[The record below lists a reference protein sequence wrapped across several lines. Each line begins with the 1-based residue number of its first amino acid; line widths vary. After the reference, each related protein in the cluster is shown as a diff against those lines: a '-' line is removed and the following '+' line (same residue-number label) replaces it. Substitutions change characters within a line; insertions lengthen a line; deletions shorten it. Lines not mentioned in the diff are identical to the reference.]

1 MEKNQVPWL
10 ERISYGLSDTG
21 FNLMF
26 TMMSTYLLYFYTDV
40 FGVAAALIAPVF
52 LAGRIIDGFTDPFE
66 GILMDRVHTRW
77 GRSRPFWLWFSIPWA
92 ILAVLVFSAP
102 DLPDSG
108 KIVYIYIT
116 YLAFNAALSLVSLP
130 ISAILPSLTSNT
142 QERTV
147 INVVRMVFNVLGN
160 LIVVAVTLSLVQ
172 ALGGSNLRQ
181 GYLLTAILFSSIA
194 VLLFMN
200 AFARTRERVRPVE
213 EKPVPVKTALK
224 SVLNLPWFLLMIL
237 VIIVNL
243 SLTIKNM
250 STIYYMEYNLNRPD
264 LTSAMLTVPNLVLL
278 VAIVLSPFI
287 SKRMGKRNASLLGV
301 GIGIA
306 GSAVVAF
313 SGDNIPLLFGGTMI
327 TFLGLGLPAGLLG
340 AMFADT
346 VDFIEWKTGVR
357 SQGLIYSA
365 SSIGIKIGQGLGGAL
380 GAGLLALG
388 NYVPNVTQAASSLAA
403 IQFSFAWVI
412 LISLALLEILL
423 IFYNV
428 DRLYPQITTGLEE
441 RRSRAEAPGQ
451 VSVK

>member
-1 MEKNQVPWL
+1 
-10 ERISYGLSDTG
+10 
-21 FNLMF
+21 
-26 TMMSTYLLYFYTDV
+26 
-40 FGVAAALIAPVF
+40 
-52 LAGRIIDGFTDPFE
+52 
-66 GILMDRVHTRW
+66 
-77 GRSRPFWLWFSIPWA
+77 
-92 ILAVLVFSAP
+92 
-102 DLPDSG
+102 
-108 KIVYIYIT
+108 
-116 YLAFNAALSLVSLP
+116 
-130 ISAILPSLTSNT
+130 
-142 QERTV
+142 
-147 INVVRMVFNVLGN
+147 
-160 LIVVAVTLSLVQ
+160 
-172 ALGGSNLRQ
+172 
-181 GYLLTAILFSSIA
+181 
-194 VLLFMN
+194 MN

-224 SVLNLPWFLLMIL
+224 SVLNLPWFLLMAL
-237 VIIVNL
+237 VIFVNL

-287 SKRMGKRNASLLGV
+287 SKRMGKRNACLLGV

-313 SGDNIPLLFGGTMI
+313 SGDHIPLLFGGTMLA
-327 TFLGLGLPAGLLG
+327 FLGLGLPAGLIG

-388 NYVPNVTQAASSLAA
+388 NYVPNMAQAASSLAA

-412 LISLALLEILL
+412 LISLLLLEILL
-423 IFYNV
+423 VFYNV
-428 DRLYPQITTGLEE
+428 DKLYPQITSGLEE
-441 RRSRAEAPGQ
+441 RRSRAAAPSL
-451 VSVK
+451 VPVE